1 MYNKSIIRTLIKE
14 FKMSKQKADMRQAA
28 YKAWRTTWKRTYN
41 FTDEELLNFIQER
54 YQEQIESESRK
65 NVREVIRYLGGVY
78 DSDYESIPIWA
89 KRKNGRALD
98 LIVIPLNDIL
108 PEYKIENAD
117 DVYKLLNKS
126 GV

>member
-1 MYNKSIIRTLIKE
+1 MARQDWR
-14 FKMSKQKADMRQAA
+14 SKVDWQQAG
-28 YKAWRTTWKRTYN
+28 YKAWKTKWKHIYN
-41 FTDEELLNFIQER
+41 FTDEELLDFIEER
-54 YQEQIESESRK
+54 YQEQIEAKERK
-65 NVREVIRYLGGVY
+65 RVREIIRYLGGVY

-98 LIVIPLNDIL
+98 LMVISLNDIL

-117 DVYKLLNKS
+117 DVYKILNDS